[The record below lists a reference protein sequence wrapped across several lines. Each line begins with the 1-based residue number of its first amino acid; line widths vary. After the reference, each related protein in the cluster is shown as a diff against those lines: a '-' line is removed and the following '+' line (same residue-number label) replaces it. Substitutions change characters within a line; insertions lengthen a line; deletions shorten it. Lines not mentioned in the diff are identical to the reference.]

1 MAFVEAGDPAEL
13 ADAVRTAFAE
23 AYGGA
28 PTAVGRA
35 PGRVNLIGEHT
46 DYNRG
51 LVLPVSLPHATYAA
65 AAPRVDGRIRIGSLE
80 QADPWTGSVDDL
92 APGTV
97 DGWAAYAAGVLWAM
111 REDGY
116 DVPGVD
122 LLVHGTVPLGAGL
135 SSSAALECSVAL
147 AACGVL
153 GVDPDAA
160 VRRRLAAACIR
171 AETEMAGAPT
181 GGMDQT
187 VSLLASAGS
196 ALLIDFDVAAG
207 RDGAA
212 RDVALG
218 LDPAGLALLVTD
230 TRVSHALV
238 DGRYAARRADC
249 EAAAAALG
257 VPSLR
262 QASLAA
268 VEGLENDRVRR
279 RARHIVTE
287 IDRVRDTVAALDEG
301 DWQAIGSAFR
311 DSHVSM
317 RDDFEISCP
326 ELDVAVTTAVEA
338 GAVGARMTGG
348 GFGGS
353 SIALVPVERLE
364 AVARAIDAAFVA
376 AGFGAPQHLRA
387 VPSAAADLVDA
398 AEV

>member
-1 MAFVEAGDPAEL
+1 MAFVEPGDPLEL
-13 ADAVRTAFAE
+13 ADVVRSAFAK

-28 PTAVGRA
+28 PAVVARA

-51 LVLPVSLPHATYAA
+51 LVLPVALPHATYAA
-65 AAPRVDGRIRIGSLE
+65 MSSREDGVVRIGSLE
-80 QADPWTGSVDDL
+80 EAEPWTGSVDAL
-92 APGTV
+92 GPGDV
-97 DGWAAYAAGVLWAM
+97 QGWAAYVAGVLWAM
-111 REDGY
+111 REAGY

-122 LLVHGTVPLGAGL
+122 ILVHGTVPLGAGL
-135 SSSAALECSVAL
+135 SSSAALECSVAI
-147 AACGVL
+147 AACSVL
-153 GVDPDAA
+153 GVEPDAG
-160 VRRRLAAACIR
+160 VRRELVAACIR
-171 AETEMAGAPT
+171 AESEVAGAPT

-187 VSLLASAGS
+187 VSMLASAGS
-196 ALLIDFDVAAG
+196 ALLIDFDA
-207 RDGAA
+207 DPHTT
-212 RDVALG
+212 DVALG
-218 LDPAGLALLVTD
+218 LDRADLALLVTD

-238 DGRYAARRADC
+238 DGGYAARRSDC

-262 QASLAA
+262 HASLTD
-268 VEGLENDRVRR
+268 VEGLEDERIRR

-287 IDRVRDTVAALDEG
+287 IARVSDAVDALGAG
-301 DWQAIGSAFR
+301 DWPALGRAFR

-317 RDDFEISCP
+317 SDDFEISCP

-353 SIALVPVERLE
+353 SIALVPVDRLD
-364 AVARAIDAAFVA
+364 AVVRAIDAAFVA

-387 VPSAAADLVDA
+387 EPAAAA
-398 AEV
+398 ALMPSR

>member
-1 MAFVEAGDPAEL
+1 MAFVEPGDPVEL
-13 ADAVRTAFAE
+13 ADVVRAAFAE
-23 AYGGA
+23 AYGGP
-28 PTAVGRA
+28 PTVVARA

-51 LVLPVSLPHATYAA
+51 LVLPVALPHATYAA
-65 AAPRVDGRIRIGSLE
+65 MAPRTDDVVRIGSLE
-80 QADPWTGSVDDL
+80 EAEPWTGSL
-92 APGTV
+92 GALGPGDV
-97 DGWAAYAAGVLWAM
+97 DGWAAYVAGVLWAM
-111 REDGY
+111 REAGY

-122 LLVHGTVPLGAGL
+122 ILVHGTVPLGAGL

-153 GVDPDAA
+153 GVDPDSHTRHQL
-160 VRRRLAAACIR
+160 VAACIR
-171 AETEMAGAPT
+171 AESEVAGAPT

-187 VSLLASAGS
+187 VSMLASAGS
-196 ALLIDFDVAAG
+196 ALLIDFDG
-207 RDGAA
+207 DTRTT
-212 RDVALG
+212 DVALG
-218 LDPAGLALLVTD
+218 LERADLALLVTD

-238 DGRYAARRADC
+238 DGGYAARRADC
-249 EAAAAALG
+249 EAAADALG

-262 QASLAA
+262 QAVMDD
-268 VEGLENDRVRR
+268 VERLEDDRIRR

-287 IDRVRDTVAALDEG
+287 IARVRDTVEALEAG
-301 DWQAIGSAFR
+301 DWTAIGRAFR

-353 SIALVPVERLE
+353 SIALVPAPRLD
-364 AVARAIDAAFVA
+364 AVVRAIDAAFVT
-376 AGFGAPQHLRA
+376 AGYGAPQHLRA
-387 VPSAAADLVDA
+387 EPDAAASLLTSG
-398 AEV
+398 

>member
-1 MAFVEAGDPAEL
+1 MAFVEPGDPLEL
-13 ADAVRTAFAE
+13 AGAVRTAFAE
-23 AYGGA
+23 TYVGA
-28 PTAVGRA
+28 PTVVAHA

-51 LVLPVSLPHATYAA
+51 LVLPVALPHGTFAA
-65 AAPRVDGRIRIGSLE
+65 MAPRTDGVVRVRSLE
-80 QADPWTGSVDDL
+80 EDASWTGSVDAL
-92 APGTV
+92 GPGAV
-97 DGWAAYAAGVLWAM
+97 EGWAAYAAGVLWAM

-122 LLVHGTVPLGAGL
+122 VLVHGTVPLGAGL

-153 GVDPDAA
+153 EVEPDAG

-171 AETEMAGAPT
+171 AETEVAGAPT

-187 VSLLASAGS
+187 VSLLAAAGS

-207 RDGAA
+207 SDGSTQE
-212 RDVALG
+212 VALD
-218 LDPAGLALLVTD
+218 LEPAELALLVTD

-238 DGRYAARRADC
+238 DGGYAARRSDC

-262 QASLAA
+262 QARLAD
-268 VEGLENDRVRR
+268 VDRLPDERVRR

-287 IDRVRDTVAALDEG
+287 IARVRDTVTALGAG
-301 DWQAIGSAFR
+301 DWQAIGRAFR

-353 SIALVPVERLE
+353 SITLVPTARLD
-364 AVARAIDAAFVA
+364 AVVRAIDAAFAA
-376 AGFGAPQHLRA
+376 AGFRAPQHLRA
-387 VPSAAADLVDA
+387 VPAAAAGLVGPA
-398 AEV
+398 

>member
-1 MAFVEAGDPAEL
+1 MAFVEPGDPSEL
-13 ADAVRTAFAE
+13 ADTVRTAFAE
-23 AYGGA
+23 AYGG
-28 PTAVGRA
+28 PPAVVARA

-51 LVLPVSLPHATYAA
+51 LVLPVALPHATYAA
-65 AAPRVDGRIRIGSLE
+65 MSPRSDDVVRIGSLE
-80 QADPWTGSVDDL
+80 EAEPWTGTL
-92 APGTV
+92 GALGPGDV
-97 DGWAAYAAGVLWAM
+97 EGWAAYVAGVLWAM
-111 REDGY
+111 RDAGY

-122 LLVHGTVPLGAGL
+122 ILVHGTVPLGAGL

-153 GVDPDAA
+153 GIDPDRATRHEL
-160 VRRRLAAACIR
+160 VTACIR
-171 AETEMAGAPT
+171 AESEVAGAPT

-187 VSLLASAGS
+187 VSMLASTDA
-196 ALLIDFDVAAG
+196 ALLIDFDGDVETA
-207 RDGAA
+207 
-212 RDVALG
+212 DVALG
-218 LDPAGLALLVTD
+218 LERAELALLVTD

-238 DGRYAARRADC
+238 DGGYAARRADC
-249 EAAAAALG
+249 EAAAATLG

-262 QASLAA
+262 QATLED
-268 VEGLENDRVRR
+268 VEGLEDERIRR

-287 IDRVRDTVAALDEG
+287 IARVRDTVDALETS
-301 DWQAIGSAFR
+301 DWTAIGRAFR

-353 SIALVPVERLE
+353 SIALVPTDRLDA
-364 AVARAIDAAFVA
+364 AVRAIDAAFVA

-387 VPSAAADLVDA
+387 EPAAAASLLSSG
-398 AEV
+398 

>member
-1 MAFVEAGDPAEL
+1 MAFVEPGDPADL
-13 ADAVRTAFAE
+13 ADVVRTAFAE
-23 AYGGA
+23 AYGG
-28 PTAVGRA
+28 PPAVVARA

-51 LVLPVSLPHATYAA
+51 LVLPVALPHATYAA
-65 AAPRVDGRIRIGSLE
+65 MSPRADDVVRIGSLE
-80 QADPWTGSVDDL
+80 EAEPWTGTLDAL
-92 APGTV
+92 GPGDV
-97 DGWAAYAAGVLWAM
+97 EGWAAYVAGVLWAM
-111 REDGY
+111 REAGY

-122 LLVHGTVPLGAGL
+122 ILVHGTVPLGAGL

-153 GVDPDAA
+153 DVDPDRTARHEL
-160 VRRRLAAACIR
+160 VAACIR
-171 AETEMAGAPT
+171 AESEVAGAPT

-187 VSLLASAGS
+187 VSMLASAGA
-196 ALLIDFDVAAG
+196 ALLIDFDHDAHTA
-207 RDGAA
+207 
-212 RDVALG
+212 DVALG
-218 LDPAGLALLVTD
+218 LERADLALLVTD

-238 DGRYAARRADC
+238 DGGYAARRADC
-249 EAAAAALG
+249 EAAARALG

-262 QASLAA
+262 RATLQD
-268 VEGLENDRVRR
+268 VEGLEDERIRR

-287 IDRVRDTVAALDEG
+287 IARVRDTVDALEAG
-301 DWQAIGSAFR
+301 DWTAIGRAFR

-353 SIALVPVERLE
+353 SIALVPSDRLE
-364 AVARAIDAAFVA
+364 AVVRAIDAAFVA
-376 AGFGAPQHLRA
+376 AGYGAPQHLRA
-387 VPSAAADLVDA
+387 EPAAAASLLTA
-398 AEV
+398 G

>member
-1 MAFVEAGDPAEL
+1 MAFVEPGDPPEL
-13 ADAVRTAFAE
+13 ADRVRAAFAE
-23 AYGGA
+23 AYGGPA
-28 PTAVGRA
+28 VAVGRA

-46 DYNRG
+46 DYNHG
-51 LVLPVSLPHATYAA
+51 LVLPVALPHATYAA
-65 AAPRVDGRIRIGSLE
+65 MAPRTDGRIRIGSLE
-80 QADPWTGSVDDL
+80 EATPWSGSLEDVG
-92 APGTV
+92 PGSV

-116 DVPGVD
+116 GVPGVD

-147 AACGVL
+147 AACGLL
-153 GVDPDAA
+153 GVEPDAG
-160 VRRRLAAACIR
+160 VRQRLVAACMR
-171 AETEMAGAPT
+171 AETEVAGAPT

-207 RDGAA
+207 TEGATQ
-212 RDVALG
+212 DVALG
-218 LDPAGLALLVTD
+218 LDDAGLALLVTD

-238 DGRYAARRADC
+238 DGGYAARRADC
-249 EAAAAALG
+249 EAAAEALG

-262 QASLAA
+262 RASLTE
-268 VEGLENDRVRR
+268 VEGLDDERVRR

-287 IDRVRDTVAALDEG
+287 IDRVRATVAALGAG
-301 DWQAIGSAFR
+301 DWQGVGRAFR

-338 GAVGARMTGG
+338 GAIGARMTGG

-353 SIALVPVERLE
+353 SIALVPVERVDA
-364 AVARAIDAAFVA
+364 AVRAIDAAFVA
-376 AGFGAPQHLRA
+376 AGFGPPQHLRA
-387 VPSAAADLVDA
+387 VPSTAADLVDA
-398 AEV
+398 PA